1 MITAMMLAAAIGV
14 FAQPASHPSKPSAPH
29 TQPAPAH
36 QAPSPPPPQ
45 HVPPSGN
52 ATPAPATGVGAGRGE
67 VDHSAAARRNWDHR
81 RAYYWQYYKRSYRRG
96 GYNNG
101 VSSGV
106 RVVQGTPS
114 PPISIQAVHNLDGTV
129 TVTWVM
135 PGGVIQDGDVF
146 EVGRRQPGQTDFW
159 KIGETTQPRFVDRQ
173 LQTLTSGTQYAVA
186 VRRVVGADTV
196 WSPMSAVSSTRPN
209 HPLSPQRGQQVKPT
223 PGAPVRADPKPPTN
237 AAPVPTPAPSAP
249 R

>member
-1 MITAMMLAAAIGV
+1 MITTTMLAAVLAMS
-14 FAQPASHPSKPSAPH
+14 AQPTSHPSKPSAPH

-36 QAPSPPPPQ
+36 QAPSPPLPHRP
-45 HVPPSGN
+45 PPSN
-52 ATPAPATGVGAGRGE
+52 SAAQPPATSGGAGQAP
-67 VDHSAAARRNWDHR
+67 VDHSPAARSNWDHR
-81 RAYYWQYYKRSYRRG
+81 RAYYWQYYRRPYRRG

-106 RVVQGTPS
+106 GIVQGQPS
-114 PPISIQAVHNLDGTV
+114 PPVSIQAVHNLDATV

-135 PGGVIQDGDVF
+135 PGGVLQGGDIF

-186 VRRVVGADTV
+186 VRRVIGGENV

-209 HPLSPQRGQQVKPT
+209 HPLAPQRGQPAKPNSDSPKPADPLPQAKPT
-223 PGAPVRADPKPPTN
+223 SV
-237 AAPVPTPAPSAP
+237 PAPANSTP